1 MKEISRSAAI
11 ICVAIAA
18 MLWSTAGLLIKWVD
32 WNPIAIAG
40 MRSGI
45 TSIVLLIFWIVVTK
59 KLPRKPDKFMILA
72 SINYTILVFLFIS
85 ANKLTTSANAILL
98 QFTAPAWALILGSLF
113 FKERFKVK
121 DVITVAVV
129 FLGMILFF
137 VGDIE
142 SGSTIGNVLAILSGI
157 SMALMIITLKKVTN
171 HKPLEIIIWGNLL
184 TFFIAIPFYT
194 SITFTGTNL
203 AGIMLLGVFQLG
215 ISYIFY
221 TKGIEHITV
230 LEGILIPVIEPLLN
244 PVWVFFGT
252 GEKPTQFA
260 LIGGA
265 IVLAAVL
272 YHSLS
277 EVRPASWPIQK

>member
-1 MKEISRSAAI
+1 MKEISRGAAI
-11 ICVAIAA
+11 VCVAIAA
-18 MLWSTAGLLIKWVD
+18 ALWSTAGLLIKWVD

-40 MRSGI
+40 IRSGI
-45 TSIVLLIFWIVVTK
+45 TSIVLLLFWIMATK
-59 KLPRKPDKFMILA
+59 KLPRKPDKYIILA
-72 SINYTILVFLFIS
+72 SINYVILVFLFIS

-113 FKERFKVK
+113 FKVKFKVK
-121 DVITVAVV
+121 DVVTVIVV
-129 FLGMILFF
+129 FAGMILFF
-137 VGDIE
+137 VGDIK
-142 SGSTIGNVLAILSGI
+142 SGSTLGNILAVLSGI
-157 SMALMIITLKKVTN
+157 SMALMIITLKHVTN
-171 HKPLEIIIWGNLL
+171 HKPLEIIIWGNIL
-184 TFFIAIPFYT
+184 TFIVAIPFYST
-194 SITFTGTNL
+194 ITFTGTNL
-203 AGIMLLGVFQLG
+203 LGITLLGVFQLG

-277 EVRPASWPIQK
+277 EVRPASWPTQK

>member
-1 MKEISRSAAI
+1 MKEISRGAAI
-11 ICVAIAA
+11 VCVAIAA

-72 SINYTILVFLFIS
+72 SINYAILVFLFIS

-121 DVITVAVV
+121 DVVTVAVV
-129 FLGMILFF
+129 FIGMILFF

-184 TFFIAIPFYT
+184 TFFIAIPFY
-194 SITFTGTNL
+194 SGITFTGTNL

-277 EVRPASWPIQK
+277 EVRPASWPTQK

>member
-1 MKEISRSAAI
+1 
-11 ICVAIAA
+11 
-18 MLWSTAGLLIKWVD
+18 
-32 WNPIAIAG
+32 
-40 MRSGI
+40 
-45 TSIVLLIFWIVVTK
+45 
-59 KLPRKPDKFMILA
+59 
-72 SINYTILVFLFIS
+72 
-85 ANKLTTSANAILL
+85 
-98 QFTAPAWALILGSLF
+98 
-113 FKERFKVK
+113 
-121 DVITVAVV
+121 
-129 FLGMILFF
+129 
-137 VGDIE
+137 
-142 SGSTIGNVLAILSGI
+142 
-157 SMALMIITLKKVTN
+157 MALMIITLKKVTN

>member
-1 MKEISRSAAI
+1 MKEMSRGTAI
-11 ICVAIAA
+11 VCVAIAA
-18 MLWSTAGLLIKWVD
+18 ALWSTAGLLIKWVD

-45 TSIVLLIFWIVVTK
+45 TSIVLLVFWFLSTK
-59 KLPRKPDKFMILA
+59 KLPRKPDKFIILA
-72 SINYTILVFLFIS
+72 SINYVILVFLFIS

-113 FKERFKVK
+113 FKVKFKVK
-121 DVITVAVV
+121 DVVTVFVV
-129 FLGMILFF
+129 FAGMILFF
-137 VGDIE
+137 IGDIE
-142 SGSTIGNVLAILSGI
+142 SGSTIGNVLAVLSGI
-157 SMALMIITLKKVTN
+157 SMALMIITLKHVKN
-171 HKPLEIIIWGNLL
+171 HKPLEIVIWGNIL
-184 TFFIAIPFYT
+184 TFFVAMPFY
-194 SITFTGTNL
+194 SDITFTGTNF

-244 PVWVFFGT
+244 PIWVFLGT

-265 IVLAAVL
+265 IVLVAVL

-277 EVRPASWPIQK
+277 EVRPASWPTPK

>member
-1 MKEISRSAAI
+1 MKEISRGAAI
-11 ICVAIAA
+11 VCVAIAA
-18 MLWSTAGLLIKWVD
+18 ALWSTAGLLIKWVD

-40 MRSGI
+40 IRSGI
-45 TSIVLLIFWIVVTK
+45 TSIVLLLFWIMATK
-59 KLPRKPDKFMILA
+59 KLPRKPDKYIILA
-72 SINYTILVFLFIS
+72 SINYVILVFLFIS

-113 FKERFKVK
+113 FKVKFKVK
-121 DVITVAVV
+121 DVVTVIVV
-129 FLGMILFF
+129 FAGMILFF
-137 VGDIE
+137 VGDIK
-142 SGSTIGNVLAILSGI
+142 SGSSLGNILAVLSGI
-157 SMALMIITLKKVTN
+157 SMALMIITLKHVTN
-171 HKPLEIIIWGNLL
+171 HKPLEIIIWGNIL
-184 TFFIAIPFYT
+184 TFIVAIPFYST
-194 SITFTGTNL
+194 ITFTGTNL
-203 AGIMLLGVFQLG
+203 LGITLLGVFQLG

-277 EVRPASWPIQK
+277 EVRPASWPTQK